1 MPDFQLKG
9 KRVLITGGS
18 RGIGK
23 SIARVFAQEGAAVVI
38 AARGR
43 ERLEAAAAELEKE
56 TGRAV
61 FPIVADTGNKAS
73 VDALIAQAVKRLGG
87 LDILVNNAA
96 VPGGISSA
104 TSLDQIIDE
113 EVLLDID
120 IKVVGYLRTARAA
133 APHLLANGWGRII
146 NIGGLALRR
155 TGRPVATLRN
165 AGVAAITKNLADE
178 LGPKGI
184 TVNALHPGATRT
196 ERTDD
201 EAAKRAGGN
210 NSIGRIVD
218 SSEVAWVAA
227 FLASPLS
234 AAINGEAIPVGGG
247 APGPIYY

>member
-23 SIARVFAQEGAAVVI
+23 AIARVFAQEGAQVVI
-38 AARGR
+38 AARGK
-43 ERLEAAAAELEKE
+43 ESLEAAAAELEKE

-73 VDALIAQAVKRLGG
+73 VDSLVAQTVKRLGG
-87 LDILVNNAA
+87 IDILINNAA
-96 VPGGISSA
+96 VPGGISPA
-104 TSLDQIIDE
+104 TALDQIINE
-113 EVLLDID
+113 EALLDID
-120 IKVVGYLRTARAA
+120 IKVIGYLRTARAA
-133 APHLLANGWGRII
+133 APHLIANGWGRII

-155 TGRPVATLRN
+155 TGRPIATLRN
-165 AGVAAITKNLADE
+165 VGVAAITKNLADE

-184 TVNALHPGATRT
+184 NVNAIHPGATRT
-196 ERTDD
+196 ERTDA
-201 EAAKRAGGN
+201 EAAERAGKN

-218 SSEVAWVAA
+218 AGEVAWIVA
-227 FLASPLS
+227 FLASPLG

-247 APGPIYY
+247 APGSIYY

>member
-1 MPDFQLKG
+1 MPDFKLTG
-9 KRVLITGGS
+9 KRVLVTGGS

-23 SIARVFAQEGAAVVI
+23 AIARVFASEGAQVVI
-38 AARGR
+38 ASRGR
-43 ERLEAAAAELEKE
+43 ESLEASAAALEKE

-73 VDALIAQAVKRLGG
+73 VDALVAQTVKRLGG
-87 LDILVNNAA
+87 IDILINNAA

-113 EVLLDID
+113 EALLDID
-120 IKVVGYLRTARAA
+120 IKVIGYLRTARAV
-133 APHLLANGWGRII
+133 APHLIANGWGRII
-146 NIGGLALRR
+146 NIGGLAYRR

-184 TVNALHPGATRT
+184 NVNVLHPGATRT
-196 ERTDD
+196 ERTDA
-201 EAAKRAGGN
+201 EAAKRAAAN

-218 SSEVAWVAA
+218 AEEVAWVAA

-247 APGPIYY
+247 APGSIYY

>member
-9 KRVLITGGS
+9 KRVLVTGGS
-18 RGIGK
+18 LGIGK
-23 SIARVFAQEGAAVVI
+23 AIARIFAQEGANVVI
-38 AARGR
+38 AARGK
-43 ERLEAAAAELEKE
+43 ESLEATAAQLEKE

-73 VDALIAQAVKRLGG
+73 VDSLVAQTVKRLGG
-87 LDILVNNAA
+87 IDILVNNAA
-96 VPGGISSA
+96 VPGGISAA
-104 TSLDQIIDE
+104 TRLEQIIDE

-133 APHLLANGWGRII
+133 APHLIANGWGRII

-165 AGVAAITKNLADE
+165 VGVAALTKNLADE

-184 TVNALHPGATRT
+184 NVNALHPGATRT
-196 ERTDD
+196 ERTDA
-201 EAAKRAGGN
+201 EAVKRAGGN

-218 SSEVAWVAA
+218 AEEVAWVVA

-247 APGPIYY
+247 VPGTIHY